1 MLVKLKLLRGSHAGK
16 EIPIKKASFTIG
28 RAEECSLRVNSE
40 AISRKHCE
48 ILVSASGVTVEDFDS
63 KNGTFING
71 VKTEGAQPLAM
82 GDQLRVGPLEFLVT
96 ISQPAVV
103 AKKPATADDEM
114 GGMISD
120 WLSESDSDV
129 EKPKMDAETR
139 EYRFD
144 DTDALPVNP
153 ASVTQELPAQKPV
166 EEEPPKKKKKG
177 PSPMKSSKA
186 PAPKDTQEAA
196 AQTLKKFFNRGG

>member
-28 RAEECSLRVNSE
+28 RTEECSLRVNSD

-48 ILVSASGVTVEDFDS
+48 ILVSEAGVTVEDFDS

-71 VKTEGAQPLAM
+71 VKTEGAQPLSM

-96 ISQPAVV
+96 ISQPVVV
-103 AKKPATADDEM
+103 AKKAAPVEDEM
-114 GGMISD
+114 GGMVSD
-120 WLSESDSDV
+120 WLSEES
-129 EKPKMDAETR
+129 EQPKLDAETR

-153 ASVTQELPAQKPV
+153 ASVTQELPAIEPAD
-166 EEEPPKKKKKG
+166 EEPPKKKKKG

-196 AQTLKKFFNRGG
+196 AQTLKKFFNRGS